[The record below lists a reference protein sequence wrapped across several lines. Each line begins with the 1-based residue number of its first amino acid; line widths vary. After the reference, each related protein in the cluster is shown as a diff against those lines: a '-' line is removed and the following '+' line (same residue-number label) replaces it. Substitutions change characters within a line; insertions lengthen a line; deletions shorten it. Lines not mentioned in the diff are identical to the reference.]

1 MGCTNRG
8 DLSGI
13 ETFVSLAFSVGTAL
27 IRKSLLS
34 GRQLIPRV
42 NSILLPFGK
51 EEANAILLKV
61 VSLVKMATKP

>member
-1 MGCTNRG
+1 MGCTNKG
-8 DLSGI
+8 DISGI
-13 ETFVSLAFSVGTAL
+13 EMFVSLAFSVGTAL

-34 GRQLIPRV
+34 GRQLILRV

-61 VSLVKMATKP
+61 VSLAKMANKP